1 VEDALSHRSKEKPL
15 EGAER
20 MKDFVF
26 NMPTKVV
33 FAAGSVN
40 GIGQECLSLG
50 GTKAFLV
57 TGRTS
62 TKNSP
67 YFGQIVKSLNEA
79 GVAVHTYAEIEADPS
94 VETIDRGA
102 AVMKSVN
109 ADVVIAFGGGSPTD
123 AAKAMAMLQENQGSI
138 LDYMRGRR
146 QIAKAGLPLIC
157 IPTTAGSGSEVTA
170 AAVVT
175 DRESKEKIGISHGS
189 MTPKV
194 AIVDPVLHV
203 SMPSAVTASTGID
216 ALTHAI
222 EAYIAVESHPL
233 SDAACLQAIRLIG
246 GYLRRAV
253 ANGNDIEA
261 RGKMALASLMAGI
274 GFNHAGLGAVHG
286 IAHPVGAQFGI
297 AHGVANGIML
307 PYVMEYCAMAGYAKF
322 RDIAIALGEDI
333 GGMNERDAAKQAV
346 IAVVALKQDIGI
358 PETLSMVGVP
368 PTAVDTI
375 VKDAITYR
383 RLPNSPRQLRIEDLT
398 IIVERA
404 LGMKLV

>member
-1 VEDALSHRSKEKPL
+1 
-15 EGAER
+15 

-26 NMPTKVV
+26 NMSTKVV
-33 FAAGSVN
+33 FAVGAVK
-40 GIGQECLSLG
+40 GIGQECRKLG

-67 YFGQIVKSLNEA
+67 YFRQIVESLNEA

-94 VETIDRGA
+94 VETIDKGA
-102 AVMKSVN
+102 EVMKSAN

-123 AAKAMAMLQENQGSI
+123 AAKAMAMLQENEGSI

-146 QIAKAGLPLIC
+146 QISKAGLPLIC

-175 DRESKEKIGISHGS
+175 DRGTKEKIGISHGS

-194 AIVDPVLHV
+194 AIIDPVLHV

-222 EAYIAVESHPL
+222 EAYIAVQAHPL
-233 SDAACLQAIRLIG
+233 SDATCLQAIRLIG
-246 GYLRRAV
+246 RYLRRAV
-253 ANGNDIEA
+253 ANGSDIEA
-261 RGKMALASLMAGI
+261 RGKMALASLLAGI

-286 IAHPVGAQFGI
+286 IAHAIGAQFGI

-307 PYVMEYCAMAGYAKF
+307 PYVMEYCAMADYAKF
-322 RDIAIALGEDI
+322 GDIAAALGEDI
-333 GGMNERDAAKQAV
+333 SGMSEREAAKQAV

-358 PETLSMVGVP
+358 PETLSAVEVS
-368 PTAVDTI
+368 PTAVDAI

-383 RLPNSPRQLRIEDLT
+383 RLPNSPRQLKIDDLT
-398 IIVERA
+398 VIVERA
-404 LGMKLV
+404 LGIKVL